1 MSDGFQS
8 AEKMFWK
15 TPELVDKLIH
25 FLNAESVSRLAE
37 VHQLT
42 AQVLQDT
49 SSTWNKLVKRNCPYL
64 LGYYEHVGEF
74 SYWAKNS
81 SREFEQRITSPIS
94 PGY

>member
-1 MSDGFQS
+1 MQQDLSDGFQS

-42 AQVLQDT
+42 AEVLQGT
-49 SSTWNKLVKRNCPYL
+49 STWDKLVKRSCP
-64 LGYYEHVGEF
+64 
-74 SYWAKNS
+74 S
-81 SREFEQRITSPIS
+81 SRAGILDSVVAIEILKAGGRCHC
-94 PGY
+94 